1 MNIKIL
7 IICFTIL
14 FIMAKCNSNQNKNSV
29 YTLIEFRPRF
39 DDSNNLMLP
48 LINMVGG
55 ELHDYTAQI
64 NSTLLMVSY
73 KDSIMYKAEL
83 QEKDN
88 KLKTSDNTYDVLKDP
103 NRLILINHN
112 NDSIIFQH
120 N

>member
-7 IICFTIL
+7 IICFSIL
-14 FIMAKCNSNQNKNSV
+14 LIMAKCNSNHNKNSV
-29 YTLIEFRPRF
+29 YTLFEIRPRF

-73 KDSIMYKAEL
+73 KDSIMYKAEI

-88 KLKTSDNTYDVLKDP
+88 KLKTSDNTYEVLKDP
-103 NRLILINHN
+103 NRLILINNN
-112 NDSIIFQH
+112 NDSIIFKH

>member
-39 DDSNNLMLP
+39 NDSNNLMLP

-64 NSTLLMVSY
+64 NSTQLMVSY
-73 KDSIMYKAEL
+73 KDSMMYKAEI
-83 QEKDN
+83 QQKFN
-88 KLKTSDNTYDVLKDP
+88 KLKTSDNTYEVLKDP
-103 NRLILINHN
+103 NRLILINNN
-112 NDSIIFQH
+112 NDSIIFKH

>member
-7 IICFTIL
+7 IICFSIL
-14 FIMAKCNSNQNKNSV
+14 LIMAKCNSNHNKNSV
-29 YTLIEFRPRF
+29 YTLFEIRPRF

-64 NSTLLMVSY
+64 NSTQLMVSY
-73 KDSIMYKAEL
+73 KDSIMYKAEI

-88 KLKTSDNTYDVLKDP
+88 KLKTSDNTYEVLQDP
-103 NRLILINHN
+103 NRLILINLN

>member
-14 FIMAKCNSNQNKNSV
+14 FVMSKCNSNHNKNCV
-29 YTLIEFRPRF
+29 YTLIEIRPRF

-64 NSTLLMVSY
+64 NSTQLMVSY
-73 KDSIMYKAEL
+73 KDSIMYKAEI
-83 QEKDN
+83 QEKFN
-88 KLKTSDNTYDVLKDP
+88 KLMTSDNSYEVLKDS

>member
-1 MNIKIL
+1 
-7 IICFTIL
+7 
-14 FIMAKCNSNQNKNSV
+14 MAKCNSNHNINSV

-48 LINMVGG
+48 LINLVGG
-55 ELHDYTAQI
+55 DLHDFTAQI
-64 NSTLLMVSY
+64 NSTQLMVSY
-73 KDSIMYKAEL
+73 KDSIMYKVEL

-88 KLKTSDNTYDVLKDP
+88 KLKTSDNTYEVLKDL

-112 NDSIIFQH
+112 NDSIIFKH